1 MHLRPLPPPPPFDP
15 APRLV
20 ASAVAGLLVVNGTDH
35 PLVAAA
41 VLFAALAAIW
51 GCP

>member
-1 MHLRPLPPPPPFDP
+1 MHLRPLPLPPPFDP

-20 ASAVAGLLVVNGTDH
+20 GSVVAGLIVIQATDH
-35 PLVAAA
+35 PLVAVAL
-41 VLFAALAAIW
+41 LFAALAAIW